1 VRASSWLADGLFLI
15 EKGEKFRERER
26 ERERERD
33 RMRESELS
41 VVSPYSP
48 VINPILGIS
57 LTLIIS
63 LVVLYP
69 NTVTFL
75 S

>member
-15 EKGEKFRERER
+15 EKGEKFR

>member
-1 VRASSWLADGLFLI
+1 MRASSWLADGLFLI
-15 EKGEKFRERER
+15 EKGEKFR

-63 LVVLYP
+63 LVFLYP

>member
-1 VRASSWLADGLFLI
+1 MRASSWLADGLFLI
-15 EKGEKFRERER
+15 EKGEKFR

>member
-1 VRASSWLADGLFLI
+1 MRASSWLADGLFLI

-26 ERERERD
+26 ERE

>member
-1 VRASSWLADGLFLI
+1 
-15 EKGEKFRERER
+15 
-26 ERERERD
+26 
-33 RMRESELS
+33 MRESELS